1 MKLTLKKKL
10 VIQTIFTESSHYLL
24 VEETNVREKISQM
37 FFLTTVSD
45 TAVKKAFSEFGEV
58 HDVFDSK
65 FKKPYNDIS
74 NGKHHIR
81 ITPYKT
87 KHDFPMKYY
96 SMTLSFFRSCGLRRN
111 YNAKSV
117 CVHVL

>member
-58 HDVFDSK
+58 HDVFDDN
-65 FKKPYNDIS
+65 FKKPYFNIS
-74 NGKHHIR
+74 NCKRHIR

-87 KHDFPMKYY
+87 QHDFPPN
-96 SMTLSFFRSCGLRRN
+96 TFFDDSKLFQVTW
-111 YNAKSV
+111 ADKKV
-117 CVHVL
+117 

>member
-58 HDVFDSK
+58 HDVFDDN
-65 FKKPYNDIS
+65 FKKPYFNIS
-74 NGKHHIR
+74 NSKRHIR

-87 KHDFPMKYY
+87 QHDFPPN
-96 SMTLSFFRSCGLRRN
+96 TFFDDSKLFQVTW
-111 YNAKSV
+111 ADKKV
-117 CVHVL
+117 

>member
-1 MKLTLKKKL
+1 
-10 VIQTIFTESSHYLL
+10 
-24 VEETNVREKISQM
+24 M
-37 FFLTTVSD
+37 FVPTDVSD
-45 TAVKKAFSEFGEV
+45 TAVKKNLLEFSEV

-87 KHDFPMKYY
+87 KHDLPHEI
-96 SMTLSFFRSCGLRRN
+96 FFDDS
-111 YNAKSV
+111 
-117 CVHVL
+117 